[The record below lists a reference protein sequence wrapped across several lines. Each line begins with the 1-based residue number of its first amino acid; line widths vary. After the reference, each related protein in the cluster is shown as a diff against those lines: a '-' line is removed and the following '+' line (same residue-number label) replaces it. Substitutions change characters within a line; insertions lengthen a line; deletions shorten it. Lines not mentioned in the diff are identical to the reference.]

1 MHIVRK
7 GKRHDGIC
15 DEDGHDKNYLY
26 GLRIETGKHWN
37 QNGCS
42 QLNEMERSN
51 LLGDLE
57 KAWPE
62 KFASDEEIFSHI
74 HAGDKIFIGTGCGE
88 PQYLVQALVNFV
100 SANPKAF
107 SGIDLIHV
115 WTLGT
120 APYLD
125 DKFRDNFRIDSFFIS
140 EGTRNAINRGAAD
153 YTPIS
158 LSAVPGLFRREII
171 PIDVALIQTS
181 PPDKHGYMSL
191 GISVDLVKAATQ
203 KASMIVAQINSHM
216 PRTQGDGFINIKD
229 IDFIISHDEPLLEYT
244 VEDPGD
250 IINAIGR
257 YVARIIEDESTLQVG
272 YGIIPNAAVSYLGE
286 KKHLGVHTEL
296 LSDGII
302 DLMQKGVVDNSRKSI
317 DVGKTVASY
326 CMGKRETYEFL
337 DENPTISFRTIDYV
351 NNPLN
356 IAKNKLM
363 TAINSAMEIDL
374 TGQATAESLAGTFYF
389 GIGGQADFMRGAAL
403 APGGKSILALPST
416 AINDTISRIVPSLQE
431 GTGVTFTR
439 GDVHYVVTEYGI
451 AYLHGKN
458 IRERAMDLIAIAHP
472 KFRPWLI
479 EEARKLLFIYKDQ
492 AFIPGLN
499 GVYPVALET
508 FRTTRSGL
516 HLLLR
521 PVKIGDEPL
530 MKDFFYAL
538 SSESMYR
545 RFMSVRM
552 DMPHKRLQEF
562 GVVDYA
568 DRMMILAIVE
578 GDSRETIA
586 AIGQYE
592 INEKMH
598 TAEVA
603 LVVKDE
609 YQNMGVGHD
618 LLSYLTRLARRS
630 GLLGFTAEVLVE
642 NKPMLNLFKNMG
654 FDTEKRS
661 EDGVYELRMAFRG
674 LDD

>member
-1 MHIVRK
+1 
-7 GKRHDGIC
+7 
-15 DEDGHDKNYLY
+15 
-26 GLRIETGKHWN
+26 
-37 QNGCS
+37 
-42 QLNEMERSN
+42 MERSD
-51 LLGDLE
+51 LLEDL
-57 KAWPE
+57 KKTWPE
-62 KFASDEEIFSHI
+62 KFASEEDIFSHI

-88 PQYLVQALVNFV
+88 PQYLVQAMVNFV
-100 SANPKAF
+100 SGNPKAF
-107 SGIDLIHV
+107 FGIELIHV

-158 LSAVPGLFRREII
+158 LSAIPGLFRREII
-171 PIDVALIQTS
+171 PIDLALIQTS

-191 GISVDLVKAATQ
+191 GISVDIVKAATQ
-203 KASMIVAQINSHM
+203 KASLIVAQINSHM

-229 IDFIISHDEPLLEYT
+229 VDFIIHQDEPLLEYT
-244 VEDPGD
+244 VENPGE
-250 IINAIGR
+250 IIRAIGK

-272 YGIIPNAAVSYLGE
+272 YGIIPNAVVSYLGE

-296 LSDGII
+296 LSDGIV
-302 DLMQKGVVDNSRKSI
+302 DLMQKGVVDNTKKSI
-317 DVGKTVASY
+317 DTGKTVASY

-337 DENPTISFRTIDYV
+337 DENPTVSFKTIDYV
-351 NNPLN
+351 NNPLI
-356 IAKNKLM
+356 IAKNNMM
-363 TAINSAMEIDL
+363 TAINSAIEIDL
-374 TGQATAESLAGTFYF
+374 TGQATAESLAGEFYF
-389 GIGGQADFMRGAAL
+389 GIGGQADFMRGAVL
-403 APGGKSILALPST
+403 SPGGKSILALPST
-416 AINDTISRIVPSLQE
+416 AINDTISRIVPTLQE
-431 GTGVTFTR
+431 GTGVTLTR

-479 EEARKLLFIYKDQ
+479 EEAKKRLLIYKDQ
-492 AFIPGLN
+492 AFIPGVN
-499 GVYPVALET
+499 GVYPVALEVS
-508 FRTTRSGL
+508 RTTNSGL
-516 HLLLR
+516 NILLR

-568 DRMMILAIVE
+568 NSMMILAIVE
-578 GDSRETIA
+578 GDSKETIA

-592 INEKMH
+592 INDKVH

-603 LVVKDE
+603 IVVKDE
-609 YQNMGVGHD
+609 YQNKGVGYD
-618 LLSYLTRLARRS
+618 LLTYLTRLARKR

-642 NKPMLNLFKNMG
+642 NKPMLDLFKNMG

-661 EDGVYELRMAFRG
+661 DEGVYEMRMMFRDREG
-674 LDD
+674 

>member
-1 MHIVRK
+1 LIVAQINSHMPRTQGDGFINIK
-7 GKRHDGIC
+7 DVDFIIHHDEPLLEYTVEDPGAIIKAIGKYVARII
-15 DEDGHDKNYLY
+15 EDGSTLAFF
-26 GLRIETGKHWN
+26 GIE
-37 QNGCS
+37 
-42 QLNEMERSN
+42 
-51 LLGDLE
+51 
-57 KAWPE
+57 
-62 KFASDEEIFSHI
+62 
-74 HAGDKIFIGTGCGE
+74 
-88 PQYLVQALVNFV
+88 
-100 SANPKAF
+100 
-107 SGIDLIHV
+107 LIHV

-140 EGTRNAINRGAAD
+140 EGTRSAINRGAAD

-158 LSAVPGLFRREII
+158 LSAVPSLFRREII

-191 GISVDLVKAATQ
+191 GISVDIVKVATQ
-203 KASMIVAQINSHM
+203 KASLIVAQINTHM

-229 IDFIISHDEPLLEYT
+229 IDFIIHHDEPLLEYT
-244 VEDPGD
+244 VEGPGD
-250 IINAIGR
+250 IIKAIGK
-257 YVARIIEDESTLQVG
+257 YVARIIEDGSTLQVG
-272 YGIIPNAAVSYLGE
+272 YGIIPNAVVSYLGE

-302 DLMQKGVVDNSRKSI
+302 DLMQKGVVDNTKKSI
-317 DVGKTVASY
+317 DTGKTVASY
-326 CMGKRETYEFL
+326 CMGKRESYEFL
-337 DENPTISFRTIDYV
+337 DENPTVLFRTIDYV
-351 NNPLN
+351 NNPLT

-363 TAINSAMEIDL
+363 TAINSAIEIDL

-389 GIGGQADFMRGAAL
+389 GIGGQADFMRGAVL

-416 AINDTISRIVPSLQE
+416 AVNDTISRIVPTLRE

-479 EEARKLLFIYKDQ
+479 EEARRLSLIYKDQ
-492 AFIPGLN
+492 AFIPGVN

-508 FRTTRSGL
+508 FRTTRSDL
-516 HLLLR
+516 NILLR

-552 DMPHKRLQEF
+552 DMPHERLQEF

-568 DRMMILAIVE
+568 NSMMILAIVE
-578 GDSRETIA
+578 GDGKETIA

-592 INEKMH
+592 INDKVH

-603 LVVKDE
+603 LVVKDI
-609 YQNMGVGHD
+609 YQKMGVGHD
-618 LLSYLTRLARRS
+618 VLIYLTRLARRR
-630 GLLGFTAEVLVE
+630 GLLGFTAEVLIE
-642 NKPMLNLFKNMG
+642 NKPMLDLFKDMG
-654 FDTEKRS
+654 FDTKERS
-661 EDGVYELRMAFRG
+661 EEGVYEMSMTFG
-674 LDD
+674 DIEG

>member
-1 MHIVRK
+1 
-7 GKRHDGIC
+7 
-15 DEDGHDKNYLY
+15 
-26 GLRIETGKHWN
+26 
-37 QNGCS
+37 
-42 QLNEMERSN
+42 MERSS
-51 LLGDLE
+51 LLEDLKE
-57 KAWPE
+57 TWPD
-62 KFASDEEIFSHI
+62 KFATDEDIFSHI

-88 PQYLVQALVNFV
+88 PQYLVQAMVNFV
-100 SANPKAF
+100 SKNPKAF
-107 SGIDLIHV
+107 FDIELIHV
-115 WTLGT
+115 WTVGA
-120 APYLD
+120 APYMD
-125 DKFRDNFRIDSFFIS
+125 EKFRDNFRIDSFFIS

-171 PIDVALIQTS
+171 SIDVALIQTS

-191 GISVDLVKAATQ
+191 GISVDIVKAATQ
-203 KASMIVAQINSHM
+203 KASLILAQINSHM

-229 IDFIISHDEPLLEYT
+229 VDFIVPHDEPLLEYAEE
-244 VEDPGD
+244 VPGD
-250 IINAIGR
+250 IIKAIGK

-302 DLMQKGVVDNSRKSI
+302 DLMQKGVIDNSKKSI
-317 DVGKTVASY
+317 DTGKTVASY
-326 CMGKRETYEFL
+326 CMGNCGTYEFL
-337 DENPTISFRTIDYV
+337 DENPTVSFRTIDYV

-416 AINDTISRIVPSLQE
+416 AINDTISRIVPFLRE
-431 GTGVTFTR
+431 GTGVTLTR

-479 EEARKLLFIYKDQ
+479 DEARKLSLIYKDQ
-492 AFIPGLN
+492 AFVPGAN
-499 GVYPVALET
+499 GIYPVALET
-508 FRTTRSGL
+508 FRTTRGGL

-538 SSESMYR
+538 SNDSMYR
-545 RFMSVRM
+545 RFMSARM
-552 DMPHKRLQEF
+552 DMPHERLQEF
-562 GVVDYA
+562 GIVDYS

-578 GDSRETIA
+578 GDSKETIA

-592 INEKMH
+592 INDKMH

-609 YQNMGVGHD
+609 YQNMGAGHD
-618 LLSYLTRLARRS
+618 LLLYLTRLARRR

-642 NKPMLNLFKNMG
+642 NKPMLNLFKSMG
-654 FDTEKRS
+654 FDTDRSS
-661 EDGVYELRMAFRG
+661 EDGVFELIMMFRDIEG
-674 LDD
+674 

>member
-1 MHIVRK
+1 
-7 GKRHDGIC
+7 
-15 DEDGHDKNYLY
+15 
-26 GLRIETGKHWN
+26 
-37 QNGCS
+37 
-42 QLNEMERSN
+42 MERIN
-51 LLGDLE
+51 LLEDL
-57 KAWPE
+57 KKTWPE
-62 KFASDEEIFSHI
+62 KFATEEEIFSRI

-100 SANPKAF
+100 SSNPKAF
-107 SGIDLIHV
+107 FGIELIHV

-120 APYLD
+120 APYVD
-125 DKFRDNFRIDSFFIS
+125 EKFRDNFRIDSFFIS

-191 GISVDLVKAATQ
+191 GISVDIVKAATQ
-203 KASMIVAQINSHM
+203 KASLIVAQINYHM

-229 IDFIISHDEPLLEYT
+229 IDFIIHKDEPLLEYT

-250 IINAIGR
+250 IIKSIGK
-257 YVARIIEDESTLQVG
+257 YVARIIEDGSTLQVG
-272 YGIIPNAAVSYLGE
+272 YGIIPNAVVSYLGE

-302 DLMQKGVVDNSRKSI
+302 DLMQKGVVDNTKKSI
-317 DVGKTVASY
+317 DTGKTVASY
-326 CMGKRETYEFL
+326 CMGKRESYEFL
-337 DENPTISFRTIDYV
+337 DENPTVLFRTIDYV
-351 NNPLN
+351 NNPLI

-363 TAINSAMEIDL
+363 TAINSAIEIDL

-389 GIGGQADFMRGAAL
+389 GIGGQADFMRGAVL

-416 AINDTISRIVPSLQE
+416 AVNDTISRIVPSLRE

-439 GDVHYVVTEYGI
+439 GDIHYVVTEYGI

-479 EEARKLLFIYKDQ
+479 EEARKLSLIYKDQ
-492 AFIPGLN
+492 AFVPGKN

-516 HLLLR
+516 NILLR

-552 DMPHKRLQEF
+552 DMPHERLQEF

-568 DRMMILAIVE
+568 SRMMILAIVE
-578 GDSRETIA
+578 GDDKETIA

-592 INEKMH
+592 IDEKVH

-603 LVVKDE
+603 LVVKDV
-609 YQNMGVGHD
+609 YQKMGVGHD
-618 LLSYLTRLARRS
+618 LLIYLTRLARRR

-642 NKPMLNLFKNMG
+642 NKPMLDLFKNMG
-654 FDTEKRS
+654 FDTEERN
-661 EDGVYELRMAFRG
+661 EEGVYEMRMTFRDVDG
-674 LDD
+674 

>member
-1 MHIVRK
+1 MVK
-7 GKRHDGIC
+7 SD
-15 DEDGHDKNYLY
+15 
-26 GLRIETGKHWN
+26 
-37 QNGCS
+37 
-42 QLNEMERSN
+42 
-51 LLGDLE
+51 LLGDL
-57 KAWPE
+57 KKTWPE
-62 KFASDEEIFSHI
+62 KFATEEEIFSHI

-100 SANPKAF
+100 SSNPKAF
-107 SGIDLIHV
+107 FGIELIHV

-125 DKFRDNFRIDSFFIS
+125 DKFRDNFRINSFFIS
-140 EGTRNAINRGAAD
+140 EGTRNAINEGAAD

-181 PPDKHGYMSL
+181 LPDKHGYMSL
-191 GISVDLVKAATQ
+191 GISVDIVKAATQ
-203 KASMIVAQINSHM
+203 KASLIAAQINTHM

-229 IDFIISHDEPLLEYT
+229 VDFIIHKDEPLLEYAA
-244 VEDPGD
+244 EGPGD
-250 IINAIGR
+250 IIKAIGK

-272 YGIIPNAAVSYLGE
+272 YGIIPNAVVSYLGE

-302 DLMQKGVVDNSRKSI
+302 DLMQKGVVDNTKKSI
-317 DVGKTVASY
+317 DMGKTVASY
-326 CMGKRETYEFL
+326 CMGSKDTYEFL
-337 DENPTISFRTIDYV
+337 DDNPTVSFKTIDYV
-351 NNPLN
+351 NNPLI

-389 GIGGQADFMRGAAL
+389 GIGGQADFMRGAVL

-479 EEARKLLFIYKDQ
+479 EEAKQRLLIYKDQ
-492 AFIPGLN
+492 AFIPGAN

-508 FRTTRSGL
+508 FRTTRDGL
-516 HLLLR
+516 NILLR

-538 SSESMYR
+538 SGESMYR

-568 DRMMILAIVE
+568 NSMMILAIVE
-578 GDSRETIA
+578 GDGKETIA

-592 INEKMH
+592 INEKVH

-603 LVVKDE
+603 LVVKDM
-609 YQNMGVGHD
+609 YQKMGVGYD
-618 LLSYLTRLARRS
+618 LLTYLTRLARRR

-642 NKPMLNLFKNMG
+642 NKPMLDLFKNMG
-654 FDTEKRS
+654 FDTEKRN
-661 EDGVYELRMAFRG
+661 EEGVYEMRMTFRDIEG
-674 LDD
+674 

>member
-1 MHIVRK
+1 MEGSSLSR
-7 GKRHDGIC
+7 
-15 DEDGHDKNYLY
+15 
-26 GLRIETGKHWN
+26 GLKE
-37 QNGCS
+37 
-42 QLNEMERSN
+42 
-51 LLGDLE
+51 
-57 KAWPE
+57 AWPE
-62 KFASDEEIFSHI
+62 KCASEEEIFSHI

-100 SANPKAF
+100 SSNPKAF
-107 SGIDLIHV
+107 FGIELIHV
-115 WTLGT
+115 WTLGA
-120 APYLD
+120 APYID
-125 DKFRDNFRIDSFFIS
+125 EKFRDNFRIDSFFIS
-140 EGTRNAINRGAAD
+140 DGTRNAINRGAAD

-158 LSAVPGLFRREII
+158 LSAVPGLIRREII

-191 GISVDLVKAATQ
+191 GISVDIVKAATQ
-203 KASMIVAQINSHM
+203 KASLIVAQINSRM

-229 IDFIISHDEPLLEYT
+229 VDFIIPHDEPLLEYT
-244 VEDPGD
+244 TEDPGN
-250 IINAIGR
+250 IIQAIGR
-257 YVARIIEDESTLQVG
+257 YVARIIEDGSTLQVG
-272 YGIIPNAAVSYLGE
+272 YGIIPNAVVSYLGE

-296 LSDGII
+296 LSDGIV
-302 DLMQKGVVDNSRKSI
+302 DLMKKGVVDNTKKSI
-317 DVGKTVASY
+317 DTGKTVASY
-326 CMGKRETYEFL
+326 CMGKKETYELL
-337 DENPTISFRTIDYV
+337 DENPTIEFKTIDYV
-351 NNPLN
+351 NNPLI

-374 TGQATAESLAGTFYF
+374 TGQATAESLSGTFYF
-389 GIGGQADFMRGAAL
+389 GIGGQADFMRGAVL

-416 AINDTISRIVPSLQE
+416 AINDTISRVVPSLQE
-431 GTGVTFTR
+431 GTGVTLTR

-479 EEARKLLFIYKDQ
+479 VEAKKRLLIYEDQ
-492 AFIPGLN
+492 AFVPGVN
-499 GVYPVALET
+499 GVYPAALEI

-516 HLLLR
+516 NILLR

-538 SSESMYR
+538 SHESMYR
-545 RFMSVRM
+545 RFMSARM
-552 DMPHKRLQEF
+552 DMPHERLQEF
-562 GVVDYA
+562 GLVDYGNS
-568 DRMMILAIVE
+568 MMILAIVE
-578 GDSRETIA
+578 GDSKETIA

-592 INEKMH
+592 IDEKMH

-618 LLSYLTRLARRS
+618 LLTYLTRLARRR
-630 GLLGFTAEVLVE
+630 GLLGFTADVLVE

-661 EDGVYELRMAFRG
+661 DEGAYEMRMMFRDIGV
-674 LDD
+674 